1 MRDSPKHA
9 NEDSGRRMRLTLLCI
24 AVLVSLC
31 ACAKPEAIGSTQAHS
46 VVAGAAGAKIYME
59 RCALCHGSKG
69 LGEGSM
75 PLLVRDYPSTNLRK
89 LLEGH
94 TPDAITV
101 AIAEGGAQ
109 DSGNM
114 LSPPWKH
121 EISESDL
128 KLVSNFVNLLR
139 VDYAAAVEAIQR
151 ADVEAS
157 NSDGHKLYL
166 ARCQRCH
173 GRTGKGDGPLNVIL
187 KAAPAT
193 DLTAS
198 VLTDEAR
205 MAIIRRGGAA
215 LGRSPQMPPW
225 GQELTSSELESL
237 VGYLRS
243 IAQRDIQVALD

>member
-151 ADVEAS
+151 A
-157 NSDGHKLYL
+157 
-166 ARCQRCH
+166 
-173 GRTGKGDGPLNVIL
+173 
-187 KAAPAT
+187 APAT